1 MEKII
6 SVDSKFRTLI
16 LTLEGRRFE
25 CYQAIGRQ
33 GELFAD
39 INGNKIHLLPAFLAS
54 KKSTEIDEKIAKT
67 DQNEVI
73 RAPLHGKIVN
83 LKVSERKEVR
93 KGEVLIILESMKME
107 NNICATRSGVVQ
119 NFYVKSGQQVEKDTP
134 LLLLGP
140 IGTGQSILN
149 EA

>member
-1 MEKII
+1 M
-6 SVDSKFRTLI
+6 
-16 LTLEGRRFE
+16 
-25 CYQAIGRQ
+25 
-33 GELFAD
+33 
-39 INGNKIHLLPAFLAS
+39 LPAFLAS

-93 KGEVLIILESMKME
+93 KGEVLLILESMKME

-119 NFYVKSGQQVEKDTP
+119 NFYVKRGQQVEKDTP

-140 IGTGQSILN
+140 IGTARSILK